1 MKYYSVFNVIFQLLH
16 PAIIVERHCIH
27 NSSHKKNRNF
37 AFNIWMFF
45 LWKLQIFSLK
55 MVSGAEWKQKN
66 DDEEHNEVCVSYE
79 LDLNE
84 SRAHT

>member
-1 MKYYSVFNVIFQLLH
+1 
-16 PAIIVERHCIH
+16 
-27 NSSHKKNRNF
+27 
-37 AFNIWMFF
+37 
-45 LWKLQIFSLK
+45 
-55 MVSGAEWKQKN
+55 MVSGAKWKRKN